1 MHNIQAKIMERKGNI
16 NHAYKPNF
24 AIGTLSPR
32 HHRCATN
39 KSRPGK
45 CSRSGLGMVKMS
57 AVFYFTSTFV
67 AEPFT
72 VTMYAP
78 GAA

>member
-1 MHNIQAKIMERKGNI
+1 MHI
-16 NHAYKPNF
+16 NQILPSE
-24 AIGTLSPR
+24 LC
-32 HHRCATN
+32 HRGITVVPQIKA
-39 KSRPGK
+39 RPGK
-45 CSRSGLGMVKMS
+45 CSRSGLGMVKTL